1 MPKQLQWT
9 DAEARLFLQAIKT
22 VGTAGGVLPLEP
34 ITLEMMEAIQR
45 HVLHSSVDLES
56 LEIRHP
62 PDYPALITDPSKR
75 EQLIQILVLIP
86 YVDMNV
92 DPRMVGVVDD
102 FASFL
107 NIVPQTLQDL
117 HQVRDNH
124 LRRLLLDYGRRN
136 MGEFLGLDTP
146 SRFVRGVITAVHQ
159 AIGDASIASR
169 YATLST
175 FAEGTLGHTF
185 FHWYRDRGWALP
197 GEHKST
203 SELLVNHDCCHI
215 LGGFNTDSAGEM
227 NVAAFQAGLFT
238 DGFGFES
245 LLEVILDFH
254 LGKAFS
260 TINSI
265 IPPET
270 GQFIPDAAMA
280 GYEKGLACSVN
291 LIQDLDFWAVADQPV
306 VDLRVK
312 YNIPATDAPLLLKP

>member
-1 MPKQLQWT
+1 MPQQLRWT

-22 VGTAGGVLPLEP
+22 VGTAGGVLALEP
-34 ITLEMMEAIQR
+34 ITLEMMEAIQH
-45 HVLHSSVDLES
+45 HVLHSSVDLET

-62 PDYPALITDPSKR
+62 PDYPALISDQSKR
-75 EQLIQILVLIP
+75 NQLIQILVLIP

-107 NIVPQTLQDL
+107 DISPQTLQDL

-124 LRRLLLDYGRRN
+124 LRRLLLDYGRRS
-136 MGEFLGLDTP
+136 MAEFLGLDTP
-146 SRFVRGVITAVHQ
+146 SRFVRGVIAAVHQ
-159 AIGDASIASR
+159 AIGDACVASR
-169 YATLST
+169 YATLDSY
-175 FAEGTLGHTF
+175 AEGTLGHTF

-215 LGGFNTDSAGEM
+215 LGGFNTDCAGEM

-260 TINSI
+260 TSNSI
-265 IPPET
+265 IPPQT

-280 GYEKGLACSVN
+280 GYEKGLACSIN
-291 LIQDLDFWAVADQPV
+291 LIQDLDFWAIADQPV
-306 VDLRVK
+306 VELRMK
-312 YNIPATDAPLLLKP
+312 YNIPATPGPLLIKP